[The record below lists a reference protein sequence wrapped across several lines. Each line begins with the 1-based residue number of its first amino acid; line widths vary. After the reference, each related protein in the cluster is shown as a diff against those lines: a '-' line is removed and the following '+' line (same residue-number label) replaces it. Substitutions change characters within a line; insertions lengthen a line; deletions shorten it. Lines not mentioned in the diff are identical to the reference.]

1 MRTFILY
8 IAMCFCLCFVFKGQA
23 QQNSKEK
30 NFDIESFEGKTKEK
44 LQFLV
49 YGMSPKLLFDNSMN
63 PIYIWNE
70 DKEIES
76 VEIIGAKQFK
86 ILLDSNFKADY
97 KNVKSLVLRLNTGE
111 KLELTEKD
119 FILFDNLEFLVIQFD
134 EEATLKQIIDK
145 FQELQLSGK
154 FKQVELLIER
164 IYKMDSYEE

>member
-30 NFDIESFEGKTKEK
+30 NFDIEFFEGNTKEK
-44 LQFLV
+44 LHFLV
-49 YGMSPKLLFDNSMN
+49 YGMSPKLLFDNSIT

-76 VEIIGAKQFK
+76 VEIIGAKQFE
-86 ILLDSNFKADY
+86 ILLDSTYKVDY

-119 FILFDNLEFLVIQFD
+119 FVLFDNLEFLVIQFD
-134 EEATLKQIIDK
+134 DESTLKQIIDK
-145 FQELQLSGK
+145 FHELQLSEK
-154 FKQVELLIER
+154 FKQVELLVER